1 MYIYIYIYTDIN
13 ASFDYFFGG
22 VSSFVGRPWQALMMF
37 DLMPFLRLVPNA
49 ITYGSALSACDSAS
63 QWQQALSLWLEA
75 KEAEIWWGIRDT

>member
-1 MYIYIYIYTDIN
+1 
-13 ASFDYFFGG
+13 
-22 VSSFVGRPWQALMMF
+22 MMF